1 MNKAIIIFAATIST
15 ITASPVLA
23 DDAGMDSAS
32 MVELVKPRSIDAVTP
47 AVTSFNI
54 ATLGI
59 KSASSFMATEPGR
72 FEQGYRLEVA
82 NGGFKN
88 QSAAG
93 LVSLFVPEEFAYRSN
108 AQDTGVDAALPG
120 RFLAS
125 STRSDFISQ
134 SGPENRGKTSLGIRL
149 GF

>member
-1 MNKAIIIFAATIST
+1 MNKAIIIFAATVST

-32 MVELVKPRSIDAVTP
+32 MVEQVNPRSIDAVTP
-47 AVTSFNI
+47 VVTSFNI
-54 ATLGI
+54 ASLGI
-59 KSASSFMATEPGR
+59 QSTSGFMATDPKS
-72 FEQGYRLEVA
+72 FEQGYRLKTT
-82 NGGFKN
+82 NGGFES
-88 QSAAG
+88 QPSVG
-93 LVSLFVPEEFAYRSN
+93 LVSLFVPKEFAYRSN